1 MNAID
6 PAAVRKRAVLLY
18 GPQEIDEALAR
29 MAAAIEAELAGTLP
43 VVLCILTGG
52 IIPTGHLLTR
62 LNLPL
67 EIDYLHASRYRGAT
81 TGSEQIDWVCRSQI
95 PLQGRTVLV
104 IDDILDEGNTLDA
117 VYDYCR
123 RAGAAGIYS
132 AVLIEKR
139 HARRL
144 PGIHADFTGLQ
155 VDDRYVFGFG
165 MDYHGYMRNLNGIY
179 ALADEQE

>member
-1 MNAID
+1 MIAID
-6 PAAVRKRAVLLY
+6 PAAVRERAVLLY
-18 GPQEIDEALAR
+18 GPEEINQALDR
-29 MAAAIEAELAGTLP
+29 MAAAIEAELVGTLP

-62 LNLPL
+62 LTLPL
-67 EIDYLHASRYRGAT
+67 EIDYLHASRYRGRT
-81 TGSEQIDWVCRSQI
+81 TGGEQVDWVCKSQI

-104 IDDILDEGNTLDA
+104 IDDILDEGNTLGA
-117 VYDYCR
+117 VIDYCR
-123 RAGAAGIYS
+123 RAGAARIYT

-139 HARRL
+139 HERRL
-144 PGIHADFTGLQ
+144 PGISADFTGLQ

-179 ALADEQE
+179 ALGAGDN

>member
-6 PAAVRKRAVLLY
+6 PAAVRTQAVLLY
-18 GPQEIDEALAR
+18 GPEEVQQALDR
-29 MAAAIEAELAGTLP
+29 MAAAIEKELAGTLP

-62 LNLPL
+62 LNIPL
-67 EIDYLHASRYRGAT
+67 EIDYLHASRYRGRT
-81 TGSEQIDWVCRSQI
+81 TGGEQIDWVCKSQI

-117 VYDYCR
+117 VYEYCR
-123 RAGAAGIYS
+123 NAGAARICS

-144 PGIHADFTGLQ
+144 PGISADFTGLE

-165 MDYHGYMRNLNGIY
+165 MDYRGYMRNLNGIY
-179 ALADEQE
+179 ALGNKDD